1 MPNPKIERC
10 PLCQQNM
17 EQGFSVRNA
26 GLSWVTPE
34 KMRQFIS
41 LDKDLNE
48 AGLKKY
54 LPAKAQYDLS
64 YHCPNCKIYIVDY
77 STALSSAQAKELAK
91 SM

>member
-1 MPNPKIERC
+1 
-10 PLCQQNM
+10 M
-17 EQGFSVRNA
+17 EQGFSVRNV

-34 KMRQFIS
+34 KMRQFVS

-48 AGLKKY
+48 NGIKKY
-54 LPAKAQYDLS
+54 FPAKAQYDLS